1 MTSQLRTY
9 DIKPGTMDEWLVL
22 FRDKVVPMHEKY
34 GLPVRAA
41 WVDHER
47 SQFVWVREF
56 VGEGT
61 TEAQEQRYRASE
73 ERTRIIGDAPKAAL
87 RAEGVVPTTW
97 DRKTA
102 GVSLRDI
109 V

>member
-41 WVDHER
+41 WVDHEG

-61 TEAQEQRYRASE
+61 AEEQEQRYRESE
-73 ERTRIIGDAPKAAL
+73 ERTRVIGDAPKAFIVRIKVREVEPVFAATC
-87 RAEGVVPTTW
+87 RIEG
-97 DRKTA
+97 
-102 GVSLRDI
+102 
-109 V
+109 

>member
-1 MTSQLRTY
+1 MTTQLRTY

-41 WVDHER
+41 WVDHVR

-61 TEAQEQRYRASE
+61 AEEQEQRYRASE
-73 ERTRIIGDAPKAAL
+73 ERARVIGDAPKAF
-87 RAEGVVPTTW
+87 
-97 DRKTA
+97 
-102 GVSLRDI
+102 I
-109 V
+109 VQMEVREVEPVFPATYRIED